1 MYPHWDP
8 EDKEE
13 KRRLEGFFFFFFSSQ
28 PKSHFKHFS
37 ATTELSL
44 AWKRKEAIVI

>member
-8 EDKEE
+8 GDKEKE
-13 KRRLEGFFFFFFSSQ
+13 GGWKAKNDSFPLQLE
-28 PKSHFKHFS
+28 SHFKHFS

-44 AWKRKEAIVI
+44 AWKRQEAIVI